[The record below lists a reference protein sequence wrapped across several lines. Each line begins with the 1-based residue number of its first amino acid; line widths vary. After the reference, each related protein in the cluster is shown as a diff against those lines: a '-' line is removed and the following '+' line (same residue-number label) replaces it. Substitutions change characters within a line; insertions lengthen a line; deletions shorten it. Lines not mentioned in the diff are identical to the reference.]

1 VNSGGGFGSEPP
13 ALISTRFGEIATIS
27 KKVRS
32 EVILKRRPRRKPSI
46 CKGFFWG
53 VCAYQANSDGRS
65 ASNLR
70 RGWLG
75 GDGFRWFAGAEGVEE
90 APFAGAAAVGVEDAP
105 FAGAAAEAG
114 RIELADWYDGR
125 WLVGMRLG
133 NAGLAFL
140 VPMPSQSSSVRPKR
154 ARSVTTV

>member
-1 VNSGGGFGSEPP
+1 M
-13 ALISTRFGEIATIS
+13 AAIS

-32 EVILKRRPRRKPSI
+32 EVILKRRPHRKPSI
-46 CKGFFWG
+46 CKGFFRG

-90 APFAGAAAVGVEDAP
+90 APFAGAAA
-105 FAGAAAEAG
+105 EAG

-125 WLVGMRLG
+125 WLAWMRLG

-154 ARSVTTV
+154 GRSVTTVKNGC